1 MKIIFE
7 KFKTGNPFFDS
18 FLLGQLLSQIGENTS
33 KVALPWLA
41 FSMASP
47 HHAPI
52 FLSFLFV
59 SLSLPPLLF
68 GWIYGEILDRAVGRR
83 LGLLFVADACRGTI
97 FLAIPVL
104 FWAGVLS
111 FPLLVGLLF
120 LATVFSGFFGP
131 AMVSAIPEFDESAGP
146 LVKRNALVNMT
157 GHVGLL
163 AGPILGGALSSFF
176 PPAFVVLVTAVTF
189 LLSAGFIARSLG
201 PFFFS
206 RKFFRGIFDVGRE
219 LMTSVFSK
227 SSVSLACRNT
237 FCSLSRQSHTSLFAG
252 LSLLVGGSLGLVV
265 SGIPVYVREHLSGGP
280 FLLGIVMTAAG
291 LGMLLASG
299 FLGRTNATFG
309 RPAEHH
315 DLTLAEKVLSGSL
328 FLSGLLLV
336 PTCIINNIGLILLLT
351 FVAAGL
357 ADVYNPIL
365 QTEIQQLVGS
375 DRVGRTMTSLGSFF
389 LVGFVGSTLSF
400 PFVTEK
406 LGLYW
411 VFALAGILR
420 LVAGL
425 FPLAVGAIRQH
436 TQELSLQ

>member
-1 MKIIFE
+1 
-7 KFKTGNPFFDS
+7 
-18 FLLGQLLSQIGENTS
+18 
-33 KVALPWLA
+33 
-41 FSMASP
+41 
-47 HHAPI
+47 
-52 FLSFLFV
+52 
-59 SLSLPPLLF
+59 
-68 GWIYGEILDRAVGRR
+68 
-83 LGLLFVADACRGTI
+83 
-97 FLAIPVL
+97 
-104 FWAGVLS
+104 
-111 FPLLVGLLF
+111 
-120 LATVFSGFFGP
+120 
-131 AMVSAIPEFDESAGP
+131 
-146 LVKRNALVNMT
+146 
-157 GHVGLL
+157 
-163 AGPILGGALSSFF
+163 
-176 PPAFVVLVTAVTF
+176 
-189 LLSAGFIARSLG
+189 
-201 PFFFS
+201 
-206 RKFFRGIFDVGRE
+206 
-219 LMTSVFSK
+219 
-227 SSVSLACRNT
+227 
-237 FCSLSRQSHTSLFAG
+237 
-252 LSLLVGGSLGLVV
+252 
-265 SGIPVYVREHLSGGP
+265 
-280 FLLGIVMTAAG
+280 MTAAG

-336 PTCIINNIGLILLLT
+336 PTGIVNNIGLILLLT

-389 LVGFVGSTLSF
+389 LVGFVGSTLAF